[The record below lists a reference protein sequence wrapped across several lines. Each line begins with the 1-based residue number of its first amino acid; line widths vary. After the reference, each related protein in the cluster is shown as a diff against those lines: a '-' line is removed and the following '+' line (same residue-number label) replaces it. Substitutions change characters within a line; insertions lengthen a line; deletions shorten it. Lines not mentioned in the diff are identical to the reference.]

1 MDVKDYRDYEVVSIG
16 IAVWLCIELLLIDD
30 LKI

>member
-1 MDVKDYRDYEVVSIG
+1 MDVKVYRDYEVVSIG
-16 IAVWLCIELLLIDD
+16 IAVWLCTELLLIDD